1 MPLHTEE
8 RTEARVDLNKVAIAS
23 LVACETIPP
32 AASLS
37 GQTKSNRNKR
47 PYR

>member
-1 MPLHTEE
+1 MPLHTGASVE
-8 RTEARVDLNKVAIAS
+8 LNQVAISAS
-23 LVACETIPP
+23 VARETIPQTP
-32 AASLS
+32 SLS